1 MTGAGYGRFDL
12 EWLIHV
18 LRIGTCRD
26 DVEVGL
32 DLDKGL
38 SIAEDFVMAR
48 YYMYKHVYLHKSTR
62 SAELIVANILARAV
76 ELKEQGRLEMDPDLA
91 AVLARPSR
99 PIATGV
105 IRHYLRLTDH
115 TLWHCFCLWQHHED
129 PMLSR
134 LCRRLIER
142 RLYKAVPLPDDE
154 LAFFRKLQELA
165 ARDGLPVNYLY
176 MKDKP
181 SMSSY
186 TDQYLAQQPKEDE
199 EEGEREASEQI
210 ILFDRRGQGHELSD
224 VSLVIGQL
232 RNKSVELAR
241 IYIPEEYKH
250 VLTGGSGNV

>member
-1 MTGAGYGRFDL
+1 
-12 EWLIHV
+12 
-18 LRIGTCRD
+18 
-26 DVEVGL
+26 
-32 DLDKGL
+32 
-38 SIAEDFVMAR
+38 
-48 YYMYKHVYLHKSTR
+48 
-62 SAELIVANILARAV
+62 
-76 ELKEQGRLEMDPDLA
+76 
-91 AVLARPSR
+91 
-99 PIATGV
+99 
-105 IRHYLRLTDH
+105 
-115 TLWHCFCLWQHHED
+115 
-129 PMLSR
+129 MLSR